1 MGIRSFETRR
11 PSIAL
16 VRVEAPRGPQGHGAC
31 ARTPRCCCFRG
42 PRPGLSPSPPL
53 YDALCL
59 LPGWR
64 GCGSGP
70 AWGSGVRRRQV
81 TRLLWEV
88 VVTERS
94 DERGA
99 CWEARSVMV
108 RPDAGPSGAGTG
120 PRPRAR
126 GACGVRGGRGSRR
139 PLCGFPDVMAAPGG
153 LFANPHCLGAFET
166 ISPEL
171 VRRPRK
177 KLNIVLGQRGP
188 REGYESLEP
197 VTIQGPRDSQSLW
210 RGHQGHAHVPGADG
224 RQAPRDR
231 PPRVAPRAPPRR
243 PLARHLRRRL
253 SGRAVAAPGD
263 GGRPSSSSP
272 SSSPSTGSPQAA
284 SFITILQSVKADEEG
299 TCSEPTP
306 GSSPVDPGA
315 GEGG

>member
-59 LPGWR
+59 LPGWC
-64 GCGSGP
+64 GCGSGL
-70 AWGSGVRRRQV
+70 AWGS
-81 TRLLWEV
+81 
-88 VVTERS
+88 
-94 DERGA
+94 
-99 CWEARSVMV
+99 
-108 RPDAGPSGAGTG
+108 
-120 PRPRAR
+120 
-126 GACGVRGGRGSRR
+126 GVRGGRGSRR

-210 RGHQGHAHVPGADG
+210 RGHQGHVHVPGADG
-224 RQAPRDR
+224 RQAPPGQTAPRRAPCTSPPAARSSPAPPPERTRRRCTRGRR
-231 PPRVAPRAPPRR
+231 PPLQQLTEQLTEHGVPA
-243 PLARHLRRRL
+243 
-253 SGRAVAAPGD
+253 
-263 GGRPSSSSP
+263 
-272 SSSPSTGSPQAA
+272 GSV
-284 SFITILQSVKADEEG
+284 IYNDTSVRE
-299 TCSEPTP
+299 SR
-306 GSSPVDPGA
+306 
-315 GEGG
+315 

>member
-16 VRVEAPRGPQGHGAC
+16 VCVEAPRGPQGHGAC
-31 ARTPRCCCFRG
+31 VRTPRCCCFRG

-53 YDALCL
+53 YDALYL

-70 AWGSGVRRRQV
+70 AWGSRVRRRQF

-120 PRPRAR
+120 PRPRVR

-139 PLCGFPDVMAAPGG
+139 PLRGFPDVMAAPGG

-197 VTIQGPRDSQSLW
+197 LTIQGPRDSQSLW
-210 RGHQGHAHVPGADG
+210 RGHQGHVRVPGADG
-224 RQAPRDR
+224 RQAPPGQTAPRPAPCTSPPAARSSSAPPPERTRRRCTRGRR
-231 PPRVAPRAPPRR
+231 PPLQQLTEQLTEHGVPA
-243 PLARHLRRRL
+243 
-253 SGRAVAAPGD
+253 
-263 GGRPSSSSP
+263 
-272 SSSPSTGSPQAA
+272 GSV
-284 SFITILQSVKADEEG
+284 IYNDTSVRE
-299 TCSEPTP
+299 SR
-306 GSSPVDPGA
+306 
-315 GEGG
+315 